1 MSGLGLPTFPL
12 YVVVLMAAAVWS
24 SAFLLGAFARL
35 LRGSNSSFS
44 SSFWFFL
51 GVVPFLSGILVGGV
65 SLSSAAL
72 KGLAWIPD
80 HCQVH
85 PGHPHFCW
93 THASASL
100 PEGAFFW
107 AILLGGTTLFLH
119 SMVKAGH
126 SALSVSHKLGL
137 AEGTRSHDG
146 FLIIPSRS
154 PAAFVAGLLRP
165 RPYLTSSAVR
175 LLTRAERRI
184 VAAHELEHVRRR
196 DPAKLLVLRMAAL
209 LFPGFQWIEEK
220 WKAAAELECDSASLR
235 GGAEPEEVSL
245 TILKLARS
253 MGSASPALGYA
264 ASTDTAL
271 RQRVERLLAG
281 VQPAPSKVRWG
292 PLLLAVLFLTGFGLS
307 SAHHALE
314 TILGTLI
321 R

>member
-1 MSGLGLPTFPL
+1 MSGLGLPTFLL
-12 YVVVLMAAAVWS
+12 YVVALMAAAVWS
-24 SAFLLGAFARL
+24 AAFLVGAFAGL
-35 LRGSNSSFS
+35 LRGSNSNFS
-44 SSFWFFL
+44 SSFWFFF
-51 GVVPFLSGILVGGV
+51 GTVPFLVGILVGGV

-80 HCQVH
+80 HCDVH

-100 PEGAFFW
+100 PEGIFFW
-107 AILLGGTTLFLH
+107 AILLGGTALFLY
-119 SMVKAGH
+119 SLVKAGH
-126 SALSVSHKLGL
+126 SVPSMNHKLGL
-137 AEGTRSHDG
+137 AEGTQSHDG
-146 FLIIPSRS
+146 FLIIPSQT
-154 PAAFVAGLLRP
+154 PAAFVAGLLLP

-175 LLTRAERRI
+175 LLTRTERRI

-196 DPAKLLVLRMAAL
+196 DPVKLLVLRMAAS
-209 LFPGFQWIEEK
+209 LFPGFQWIEEE

-253 MGSASPALGYA
+253 VGSTSPALAYA
-264 ASTDTAL
+264 AGTDAAL
-271 RQRVERLLAG
+271 RQRVESLLAG
-281 VQPAPSKVRWG
+281 AQPARCRFRWG
-292 PLLLAVLFLTGFGLS
+292 PLLLGALILTAFGLS

>member
-1 MSGLGLPTFPL
+1 MSGLGLPTFLL
-12 YVVVLMAAAVWS
+12 YVVALMAAAVWS
-24 SAFLLGAFARL
+24 AAFLVGAFARL
-35 LRGSNSSFS
+35 LRGGNSNFS
-44 SSFWFFL
+44 SSFWFFF
-51 GVVPFLSGILVGGV
+51 GVVPFLAGILVGGV

-80 HCQVH
+80 HCEVH

-100 PEGAFFW
+100 PEGIFFW
-107 AILLGGTTLFLH
+107 AILLVGTALFLY
-119 SMVKAGH
+119 SLVKAGH
-126 SALSVSHKLGL
+126 SVLSMNHKLGL
-137 AEGTRSHDG
+137 AEGTQSHDG
-146 FLIIPSRS
+146 FLIIPSQT
-154 PAAFVAGLLRP
+154 PAAFVAGLLQP

-175 LLTRAERRI
+175 LLSGAERRI

-196 DPAKLLVLRMAAL
+196 DPVKLLVLRMAAS
-209 LFPGFQWIEEK
+209 LFPGFQWIEDE

-235 GGAEPEEVSL
+235 GGAQPEEVSL

-253 MGSASPALGYA
+253 VGSASPALAYA
-264 ASTDTAL
+264 AGTDAAL
-271 RQRVERLLAG
+271 RQRVESLLAG
-281 VQPAPSKVRWG
+281 AQSARCRFRWG
-292 PLLLAVLFLTGFGLS
+292 PLLLGALILTAFGLS

>member
-1 MSGLGLPTFPL
+1 MSGLGLPTFLL
-12 YVVVLMAAAVWS
+12 YVVALMAAAVWS
-24 SAFLLGAFARL
+24 AAFLVGAFARL
-35 LRGSNSSFS
+35 LRGSNSNFS
-44 SSFWFFL
+44 SSFWFFF
-51 GVVPFLSGILVGGV
+51 GTVPFLVGILVGGV

-80 HCQVH
+80 HCDVH

-100 PEGAFFW
+100 PEGIFFW
-107 AILLGGTTLFLH
+107 AILLGGTAFFLY
-119 SMVKAGH
+119 SLVKAGH
-126 SALSVSHKLGL
+126 SVLSMNHRLGL

-146 FLIIPSRS
+146 FLIIPSRT
-154 PAAFVAGLLRP
+154 PAAFVAGLLLP
-165 RPYLTSSAVR
+165 RPYLTSSSVR
-175 LLTRAERRI
+175 LLSGAERRI

-196 DPAKLLVLRMAAL
+196 DPVKLLVLRMAAS

-235 GGAEPEEVSL
+235 GGAQPEEVSL

-253 MGSASPALGYA
+253 VGSASPALAYA
-264 ASTDTAL
+264 AGTDAAL
-271 RQRVERLLAG
+271 RQRVESLLAG
-281 VQPAPSKVRWG
+281 AQPARCRFRWG
-292 PLLLAVLFLTGFGLS
+292 PLLLGALILTAFRIS
-307 SAHHALE
+307 RAHHALE